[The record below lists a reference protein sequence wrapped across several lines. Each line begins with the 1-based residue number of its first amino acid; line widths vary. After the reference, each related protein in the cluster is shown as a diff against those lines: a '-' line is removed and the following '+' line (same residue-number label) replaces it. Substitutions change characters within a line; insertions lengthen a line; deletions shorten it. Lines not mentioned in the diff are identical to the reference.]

1 MKRFSTILLA
11 MAAVVVAAV
20 SCNKEGNE
28 PEGKMAVLSY
38 EVNLSEVATK
48 AIGDGS
54 TVNRLAYSIYD
65 NDTKYAS
72 EVVEGSGS
80 FNFKPSLYF
89 GKEYDI
95 VLFAYVDG
103 AYDVADLTA
112 VKKNAVYGENADAFC
127 LKQTI
132 LIDKDETVIIN
143 GDDSNK
149 SFRDGLSVVLKRQFA
164 QLNIG
169 TKPLEDLTK
178 VGAAK
183 VKVSISNYNA
193 ASYNVRT
200 GSVNAAENTSVEYV
214 YTIDD
219 IKDKT
224 FDITVGEGAAATTT
238 TYNYVSLNY
247 LFPVGTVNAD
257 VTVLKEDDT
266 VIRTV
271 EFKNL
276 PLVANQ
282 KTNIYGNLVKGE
294 LTFNVSLNTVFGKND
309 QDKDNEVEIK

>member
-11 MAAVVVAAV
+11 MATVMVAAV

-48 AIGDGS
+48 AIGDGSIGDGS

-112 VKKNAVYGENADAFC
+112 VKKNDVYGEKADAFC

-143 GDDSNK
+143 GEDSNK

-169 TKPLEDLTK
+169 TESLEDLTK

-200 GSVNAAENTSVEYV
+200 GSVNTAENTSVEYV
-214 YTIDD
+214 YTIAD
-219 IKDKT
+219 INDET

-247 LFPVGTVNAD
+247 LFPVGTVNAA

-266 VIRTV
+266 DIRTV
-271 EFKNL
+271 EFNNL

-294 LTFNVSLNTVFGKND
+294 LTF
-309 QDKDNEVEIK
+309 EVTMNAGFSATENNQTI